1 MKIQQKKNDFN
12 NQMEFPKRSNI
23 WLLAIRP
30 KTLAASLSPILIG
43 TAMALKTGFFDL
55 LTFLFT
61 LLTGLGIQI
70 ATNLANDYFDY
81 KKGADTS
88 ARLGP
93 IRVTQAKL
101 VSESGMIKMLFFT
114 FLTVLASG
122 SFLIWKGGAIF
133 SLLIAAAL
141 LFALIYTAGPFPI
154 AYLGLGEVFVLVF
167 FGPVAVA
174 ATYFLQVGQFHLQPV
189 IAGLAPGLLS
199 SAILMVNNIR
209 DIDEDQKAHK
219 KTLAVRFGLPFGKNL
234 YLFFSGSCTAPS
246 PYALPSPPPHSTC
259 KFDTSSILIFN
270 SGSFQRPRSTII
282 QSPSRQDRKTLD
294 GLYPYLLL

>member
-1 MKIQQKKNDFN
+1 MK
-12 NQMEFPKRSNI
+12 I

-114 FLTVLASG
+114 FLTTLTSG

-174 ATYFLQVGQFHLQPV
+174 ATYFLQVGQFHVQPV

-199 SAILMVNNIR
+199 SAILMVNNLR

-219 KTLAVRFGLPFGKNL
+219 KTLAVRFGLRFGKNL
-234 YLFFSGSCTAPS
+234 YLFFLVLAPLLPLTLYHRHPLILLAS
-246 PYALPSPPPHSTC
+246 LTLLPSLFLIREVFNVQDPRLYNPLLGKTA
-259 KFDTSSILIFN
+259 KLLMVYTLIFCF
-270 SGSFQRPRSTII
+270 SWMV
-282 QSPSRQDRKTLD
+282 
-294 GLYPYLLL
+294 

>member
-1 MKIQQKKNDFN
+1 M
-12 NQMEFPKRSNI
+12 NI

-30 KTLAASLSPILIG
+30 KTLVASISPILIG
-43 TAMALKTGFFDL
+43 TAMALKIGFFDL

-93 IRVTQAKL
+93 VRVTQAKL
-101 VSESGMIKMLFFT
+101 VSESSMIKMLFFT
-114 FLTVLASG
+114 FLTVLATG
-122 SFLIWKGGAIF
+122 SFLIWKGGAVF
-133 SLLIAAAL
+133 SVLIAL
-141 LFALIYTAGPFPI
+141 SILFALIYTAGPFSI
-154 AYLGLGEVFVLVF
+154 AYLGLGEVFVLIF

-174 ATYFLQVGQFHLQPV
+174 ATYFLQVQQFHFQPV

-209 DIDEDQKAHK
+209 DIDEDQKANK
-219 KTLAVRFGLPFGKNL
+219 KTLVVRFGEYFGKKL
-234 YLFFSGSCTAPS
+234 YLLFLVVATVLPLTFYHRRPLILLASLTLLPALFLIREVFQVQDPRLYNPLLGKTAKLLMV
-246 PYALPSPPPHSTC
+246 YT
-259 KFDTSSILIFN
+259 LIFCF
-270 SGSFQRPRSTII
+270 SWMV
-282 QSPSRQDRKTLD
+282 
-294 GLYPYLLL
+294 